1 MASGSEPDHETSPFR
16 VWLLPLSILLGGA
29 LLVFI
34 VTYFVDASRDADPTH
49 ALGLFFDPNPE
60 SAANTLSN
68 AGEIVAAVL
77 AIAITVVAIVVELAA
92 NRYTHRI
99 TELFV
104 GTPINFF
111 VMGFFVV
118 TALQSLW
125 VTLIFDYD
133 PATGT
138 GFVPHVGI
146 TVSMIMLACCLL
158 ILLPY
163 FGFVFAFLNP
173 VQIVQRIQRQT
184 LRIVKRHRGGVARVQ
199 QEAVR
204 GVEQLADVGLNAM
217 ENKDKGVS
225 MASVESLQDLVIEYQ
240 DVRESLRDEWFRVE
254 GELAHNPDFVSMSP
268 EVLEDVSRRK
278 IWFEMKVMRQYQ
290 TIYTEALNRMRD
302 INYLIAISTRRIAE
316 AAIRTKKSQLLDLSL
331 KFFNTYLRA
340 TINARDV
347 RTAYNVLNQY
357 RLLAESS
364 LDFEGGTRAIEI
376 ARYFKYYGLTSY
388 NANLPFILETVAY
401 DLCSLNELAFD
412 RGSHARRD
420 LLRIFLEVDK
430 ESEGEVQENALRGV
444 RKAQVKL
451 ATYYLLKDDE
461 KLARQVFRDMHA
473 ESPSRLASIRDEL
486 LNVRSAEFWEVS
498 DRGVNFDYLSPERK
512 EKMLEFFDWFGEMI
526 PPRPSML
533 PTRTSEMPIV
543 PVDAVAPDQIG
554 DGRAMS
560 GVPGTPHKP
569 ISDPGAAEDGAPD
582 DADPGEADAS
592 APPA

>member
-1 MASGSEPDHETSPFR
+1 MYSLPVEGQESQRPFR
-16 VWLLPLSILLGGA
+16 VWLLPLGLLLGGA
-29 LLVFI
+29 
-34 VTYFVDASRDADPTH
+34 VTIFSITYLFDALGVSNTGE
-49 ALGLFFDPNPE
+49 ALGLIFDPNPE
-60 SAANTLSN
+60 SAAATLSN

-104 GTPINFF
+104 AERINFF

-133 PATGT
+133 PKTQT
-138 GFVPHVGI
+138 GFVPHAGI
-146 TVSMIMLACCLL
+146 GVSMVMLALCLL

-173 VQIVQRIQRQT
+173 INIVERIRRHTLQLIRSRRTVEARQR
-184 LRIVKRHRGGVARVQ
+184 
-199 QEAVR
+199 EAVR
-204 GVEQLADVGLNAM
+204 GVEQMADVALNAM

-225 MASVESLQDLVIEYQ
+225 MASVDALHSLLVGYHGIRSELGS
-240 DVRESLRDEWFRVE
+240 RWFRVE
-254 GELAHNPDFVSMSP
+254 GDLAHNPDFVSMSQP
-268 EVLEDVSRRK
+268 VLDEVSRRK

-290 TIYTEALNRMRD
+290 TIYNEALNRMRD
-302 INYLIAISTRRIAE
+302 INYVIAIHTRRLAE
-316 AAIRTKKSQLLDLSL
+316 RAIEADDGELLDLSL

-357 RLLAESS
+357 RLLAVNA
-364 LDFEGGTRAIEI
+364 LDYRGGTRSVEI
-376 ARYFKYYGLTSY
+376 ARYFKYYGLTAY
-388 NANLPFILETVAY
+388 TGGLPFILETAAY

-412 RGSHARRD
+412 RKSPAARD

-430 ESEGEVQENALRGV
+430 ESENEVQETSLRGV

-451 ATYYLLKDDE
+451 ATYYLQHDDE
-461 KLARQVFRDMHA
+461 DLARQVYRDMEREKA
-473 ESPSRLASIRDEL
+473 GRLQSIRDEL
-486 LNVRSAEFWEVS
+486 LSVRSQEFWEIS
-498 DRGVNFDYLSPERK
+498 DRGVNFDYLSPARK
-512 EKMLEFFDWFGEMI
+512 AKMMEFFDWFGDLI
-526 PPRPSML
+526 PPRASVV

-543 PVDAVAPDQIG
+543 PADAANTDPG
-554 DGRAMS
+554 GRNDGVHA
-560 GVPGTPHKP
+560 VPGVQSKATGPTL
-569 ISDPGAAEDGAPD
+569 E
-582 DADPGEADAS
+582 E
-592 APPA
+592 

>member
-1 MASGSEPDHETSPFR
+1 MAPETEADDRTSPAR
-16 VWLLPLSILLGGA
+16 VWLLPLSILA
-29 LLVFI
+29 VTSLVVFLI
-34 VTYFVDASRDADPTH
+34 TYWIDAYSDPNPRH

-104 GTPINFF
+104 STPVNFY
-111 VMGFFVV
+111 VTGFFVV

-146 TVSMIMLACCLL
+146 TVSMVMLTGCLL

-163 FGFVFAFLNP
+163 FGFVFSFLNP
-173 VQIVQRIQRQT
+173 IQIVQRIQQQT
-184 LRIVKRHRGGVARVQ
+184 LRFIVRQRGSIRRIQ
-199 QEAVR
+199 SDAVS
-204 GVEQLADVGLNAM
+204 GVEQVADVGLNAM

-225 MASVESLQDLVIEYQ
+225 MASVEALQNLVIDYQ
-240 DVRESLRDEWFRVE
+240 EVRGGLPEGWFQVE

-268 EVLEDVSRRK
+268 EVLADVSRRK

-302 INYLIAISTRRIAE
+302 INYLIAISTRRVAE
-316 AAIRTKKSQLLDLSL
+316 AAIRSESKELLDLSL
-331 KFFNTYLRA
+331 KFFNTFLRA

-357 RLLAESS
+357 RLLAESA
-364 LDFEGGTRAIEI
+364 LEYQGGSRSSEI
-376 ARYFKYYGLTSY
+376 ARYFKYYGLAAY
-388 NANLPFILETVAY
+388 HANLPFILETVAY

-412 RGSHARRD
+412 RKSDARRD
-420 LLRIFLEVDK
+420 ILRTFLEVDK
-430 ESEGEVQENALRGV
+430 ESEGEVQENSLRGV

-451 ATYYLLKDDE
+451 ATHYLLHGDE
-461 KLARQVFRDMHA
+461 KLARQVYRDMA
-473 ESPSRLASIRDEL
+473 DEDPTRLTSIRDEL
-486 LNVRSAEFWEVS
+486 LNVRTAEFWEIS
-498 DRGVNFDYLSPERK
+498 DRGVNFDYLSPDRK
-512 EKMLEFFDWFGEMI
+512 AKMLEYFDWFGDI
-526 PPRPSML
+526 LPARASQL
-533 PTRTSEMPIV
+533 PTPREEMPLV
-543 PVDAVAPDQIG
+543 PADAVAPEQIG
-554 DGRAMS
+554 LGAAMT
-560 GVPGTPHKP
+560 GVPGVPDERLSQETLE
-569 ISDPGAAEDGAPD
+569 DP
-582 DADPGEADAS
+582 S
-592 APPA
+592 APPEAGPGAD